1 MLRQGIAASRR
12 AASWCTRRSF
22 ASKPKKP
29 VVLNDYTRVRDLAKK
44 LKVSADDVVKQ
55 ACRKHYHKYYMTH
68 HDIQYKF
75 DSLKQVILPLDL
87 AARIADHFGATVAY
101 ESVEPQDIESD
112 PSLGVLVPRP
122 PVIAVMGHVD
132 HGKTTLMDTL
142 RGANIAQFEV
152 EKITQKIHVCDTT
165 LAPDVPVTFLDTPG
179 HFHFTRMRNNA
190 AGVADA
196 VVLVVAADEGCRLQT
211 DESIGCIEDLDV
223 PTVVCVN
230 KMDLVPPSTFDKI
243 CDEIKEYVA
252 LETSPVLP
260 ISAKEGTNLDV
271 LKQTL
276 LNVLETQVLT
286 MHAHVD
292 RGTQGTTLEVVASI
306 GRGTVLRILVQHGA
320 LKVGD
325 HFICGMLHGV
335 VKNLT
340 RANGDDVAIAMPG
353 QVVDVSFKKLS
364 RHKDAPL
371 EYSLHVVTKERA
383 EAILHQRE
391 MAMDFEASVELRPDQ
406 IAEKEK
412 EEARL
417 PAKGFVGT
425 PIVVKADT
433 AGSLTSILDTV
444 DDMAGIHTAHMGL
457 GNITVKDVERGCTI
471 FGFNVRLHARERKLA
486 AEQNV
491 RIVIRPTIHQLL
503 EEIALVADED
513 EAIADD
519 ADENQQH

>member
-292 RGTQGTTLEVVASI
+292 RGTQGNRIPRGCFDGERSLFCRNNAGSGRVDRSRHGPSHPRATWSAQSRRPLHLRHVAW
-306 GRGTVLRILVQHGA
+306 RGEEFDAGKRRRRGDCNARPGCRCLVQ
-320 LKVGD
+320 KT
-325 HFICGMLHGV
+325 I
-335 VKNLT
+335 
-340 RANGDDVAIAMPG
+340 
-353 QVVDVSFKKLS
+353 
-364 RHKDAPL
+364 
-371 EYSLHVVTKERA
+371 
-383 EAILHQRE
+383 
-391 MAMDFEASVELRPDQ
+391 
-406 IAEKEK
+406 
-412 EEARL
+412 
-417 PAKGFVGT
+417 
-425 PIVVKADT
+425 T
-433 AGSLTSILDTV
+433 AQG
-444 DDMAGIHTAHMGL
+444 
-457 GNITVKDVERGCTI
+457 
-471 FGFNVRLHARERKLA
+471 
-486 AEQNV
+486 
-491 RIVIRPTIHQLL
+491 RPTRVLS
-503 EEIALVADED
+503 ACRDKRAGRSDSAPTRD
-513 EAIADD
+513 GDGF
-519 ADENQQH
+519 

>member
-1 MLRQGIAASRR
+1 MPSNHQVWIGVMLRQGIAASRR

-152 EKITQKIHVCDTT
+152 EKITQKIHVCETT

-179 HFHFTRMRNNA
+179 HFHFSRMRNNA

-306 GRGTVLRILVQHGA
+306 GRGTVLRIL
-320 LKVGD
+320 
-325 HFICGMLHGV
+325 
-335 VKNLT
+335 
-340 RANGDDVAIAMPG
+340 
-353 QVVDVSFKKLS
+353 
-364 RHKDAPL
+364 
-371 EYSLHVVTKERA
+371 
-383 EAILHQRE
+383 